1 MFYSRGHSDR
11 PLRID
16 IIILNKWKKKVSSL
30 RVSQTNVEYSN
41 IKPFIIGMVI
51 CSFGTF
57 LAVEMLGSTSWTTY
71 SSTDIVVIEEE
82 FTYTMDY
89 TTEMEIGLREAKLVQ
104 KGELYDEDNECF
116 DLDVDWEL
124 PILENPNLENGSID
138 CINTQDEYEIE
149 LCETE
154 SAGSTGHSIILGGLG
169 LLALTF
175 VLACI
180 GVMGY
185 IPGWV
190 LKLLSSLAA
199 ITIFVGPIVW
209 FVMLPD
215 LNSGLEPNDEKWGL
229 SHAFYLTLLSAPV
242 VFVGGLV
249 CGKMEAFA
257 FEEDD
262 DWDDDEHDYYQTD
275 DDYSALTTSIAQPDY
290 TEPEQPDLVDVNW
303 QGEWADDGYEWI
315 EHPEGSEI
323 WYWRD
328 QDTGQ
333 WVRH

>member
-1 MFYSRGHSDR
+1 
-11 PLRID
+11 
-16 IIILNKWKKKVSSL
+16 
-30 RVSQTNVEYSN
+30 
-41 IKPFIIGMVI
+41 
-51 CSFGTF
+51 
-57 LAVEMLGSTSWTTY
+57 MLDSTSWTTY
-71 SSTDIVVIEEE
+71 SFTDKVVEETEFGPEEMTIE
-82 FTYTMDY
+82 
-89 TTEMEIGLREAKLVQ
+89 TEMEIGLREVILVQ
-104 KGELYDEDNECF
+104 NIETCDYRGGCYSFEI
-116 DLDVDWEL
+116 DLNYT
-124 PILENPNLENGSID
+124 ILEDPHTENGSVD
-138 CINTQDEYEIE
+138 CINTQEEEEIE
-149 LCETE
+149 ICEVE

-169 LLALTF
+169 LLAFTF

-190 LKLLSSLAA
+190 LKLFSSLAA
-199 ITIFVGPIVW
+199 IAIFVGPIAW

-215 LNSGLEPNDEKWGL
+215 LNSGLEPNEQNWVL

-242 VFVGGLV
+242 IFVGGFV
-249 CGKMEAFA
+249 CGSMEAFA

-262 DWDDDEHDYYQTD
+262 DWDGDEHYQAED
-275 DDYSALTTSIAQPDY
+275 EYSALTTSTTQPDH
-290 TEPEQPDLVDVNW
+290 TESIHPDQLDVNS
-303 QGEWADDGYEWI
+303 QGVWGDDGYEWI